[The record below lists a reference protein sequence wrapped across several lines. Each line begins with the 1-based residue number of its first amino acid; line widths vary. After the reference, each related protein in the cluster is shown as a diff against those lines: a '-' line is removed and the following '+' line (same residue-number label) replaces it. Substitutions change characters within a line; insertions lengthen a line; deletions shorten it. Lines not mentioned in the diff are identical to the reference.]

1 MAESCGHRLGLRRGG
16 SFVFTALLDGS
27 PPGSVSGTGAGWGQS
42 CKAGPLLGVAQAV
55 WDERR
60 DSLLDTDLHS
70 LVKLITVYSTS
81 PSRHSG

>member
-1 MAESCGHRLGLRRGG
+1 MAESCRHRRGLGRGG

-27 PPGSVSGTGAGWGQS
+27 PPGSVSGTRADWGQS

-55 WDERR
+55 RDERR
-60 DSLLDTDLHS
+60 GSLLDTDLHS
-70 LVKLITVYSTS
+70 LIKLITVCSTS